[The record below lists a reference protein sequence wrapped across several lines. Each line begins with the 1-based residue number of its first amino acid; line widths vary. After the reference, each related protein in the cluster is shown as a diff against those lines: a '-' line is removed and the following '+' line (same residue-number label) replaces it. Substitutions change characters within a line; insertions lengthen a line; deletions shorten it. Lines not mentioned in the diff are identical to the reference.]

1 MDFKLIFLIIS
12 VVLVSTQPIVFGDT
26 EKLRNEQKN
35 LEIGQ
40 LISSDKIIF
49 EITKDEKIH
58 VKHVIKFGEWA
69 ETHKHIELIDGKRTN
84 LKVADEDGDLYGYG
98 VNGNSFEESQYVILK
113 QKLAAYDLIVE
124 YDLEDYMILEDNL
137 WSKKINY
144 PFDIQMN
151 FENGIE
157 IIFAN
162 DRPVELS
169 KVKGINCIGC
179 NMMLDFF
186 NDKQI
191 FTEEILHEERSNNL
205 ELVSNKEIKN
215 FNAKTGMNIIEFEVE
230 GNDQFVVADIPLE
243 IILNPFDVY
252 LTDVNDNTLDQ
263 LEKIRKTEFSQNDHS
278 VKVGFKAKNGGV
290 ISIVGASIDE
300 HESLLAK
307 IENRDLDRD
316 LINNQSSMKENEQK
330 NEMNV
335 VSSEEIFSDWE
346 NRSKNNNSE
355 NDYMLIYV
363 IIGIIIAI
371 GIIVAIVK
379 LKKN

>member
-26 EKLRNEQKN
+26 EKLRDEQKN

-40 LISSDKIIF
+40 LISSDNIIF

-58 VKHVIKFGEWA
+58 VKHVIKFGEWTG
-69 ETHKHIELIDGKRTN
+69 THKHIELIDGKRTN

-98 VNGNSFEESQYVILK
+98 INGNSFEESQYVILK

-157 IIFAN
+157 IVFVN
-162 DRPVELS
+162 DRPIELS

-263 LEKIRKTEFSQNDHS
+263 LEKIRKTEFSQNDNS

>member
-26 EKLRNEQKN
+26 EKLRDEQKS

-144 PFDIQMN
+144 PFDIQIN

-157 IIFAN
+157 MIFAN
-162 DRPVELS
+162 DRPIELS

-179 NMMLDFF
+179 NMMLEYFDNEKF
-186 NDKQI
+186 
-191 FTEEILHEERSNNL
+191 S
-205 ELVSNKEIKN
+205 SKEIWRRKDDDDYNTVRYYIVAN
-215 FNAKTGMNIIEFEVE
+215 FDFLAI
-230 GNDQFVVADIPLE
+230 AD
-243 IILNPFDVY
+243 NYPFDWQSVY
-252 LTDVNDNTLDQ
+252 ISMTLKDN
-263 LEKIRKTEFSQNDHS
+263 
-278 VKVGFKAKNGGV
+278 
-290 ISIVGASIDE
+290 
-300 HESLLAK
+300 
-307 IENRDLDRD
+307 
-316 LINNQSSMKENEQK
+316 
-330 NEMNV
+330 
-335 VSSEEIFSDWE
+335 
-346 NRSKNNNSE
+346 SKHI
-355 NDYMLIYV
+355 L
-363 IIGIIIAI
+363 
-371 GIIVAIVK
+371 
-379 LKKN
+379 

>member
-1 MDFKLIFLIIS
+1 
-12 VVLVSTQPIVFGDT
+12 
-26 EKLRNEQKN
+26 
-35 LEIGQ
+35 
-40 LISSDKIIF
+40 
-49 EITKDEKIH
+49 
-58 VKHVIKFGEWA
+58 
-69 ETHKHIELIDGKRTN
+69 
-84 LKVADEDGDLYGYG
+84 
-98 VNGNSFEESQYVILK
+98 
-113 QKLAAYDLIVE
+113 
-124 YDLEDYMILEDNL
+124 
-137 WSKKINY
+137 
-144 PFDIQMN
+144 
-151 FENGIE
+151 
-157 IIFAN
+157 
-162 DRPVELS
+162 
-169 KVKGINCIGC
+169 
-179 NMMLDFF
+179 MMLDFF

-263 LEKIRKTEFSQNDHS
+263 LEKIRKTEFSQNDNS

-300 HESLLAK
+300 HETLLAK